1 MRVLQLFKGDRCSW
15 ILLQIS
21 FHLRRIVRS
30 LTRREVAGK
39 AAPRAVHLR
48 AHQISQE
55 LVGRFLLRVVDAFK
69 AHKAGAA
76 NRHRALLFGR

>member
-1 MRVLQLFKGDRCSW
+1 MRVLQLFKGDRRPRV
-15 ILLQIS
+15 LLQIC
-21 FHLRRIVRS
+21 FHLRRIIRS

-48 AHQISQE
+48 AYQISQE

-69 AHKAGAA
+69 AYQAGAA
-76 NRHRALLFGR
+76 DRHRALLLGW